1 MNMPELESADA
12 KDITM
17 SWMPLKGY
25 GMKYE
30 LFGDADDDEK
40 FESIILTDKISY
52 KVFIMTI

>member
-17 SWMPLKGY
+17 SWVPLKGY

-40 FESIILTDKISY
+40 FDSIILTDKISY
-52 KVFIMTI
+52 KV